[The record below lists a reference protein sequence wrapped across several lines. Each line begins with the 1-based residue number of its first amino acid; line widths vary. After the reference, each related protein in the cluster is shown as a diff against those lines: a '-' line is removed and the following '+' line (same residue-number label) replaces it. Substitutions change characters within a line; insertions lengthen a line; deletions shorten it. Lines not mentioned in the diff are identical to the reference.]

1 MTKFSEEF
9 QNDVVDFWNENKGK
23 VKGKEVTG
31 VHMKRMTEKVDKQNE
46 GDRKYIP
53 MKNNPNSLSFQAA
66 CKLVL
71 EGAEQPSGYTEP
83 ILHQMRIAAKN
94 KYNL

>member
-31 VHMKRMTEKVDKQNE
+31 VHMKRMTEKK
-46 GDRKYIP
+46 
-53 MKNNPNSLSFQAA
+53 
-66 CKLVL
+66 
-71 EGAEQPSGYTEP
+71 T
-83 ILHQMRIAAKN
+83 
-94 KYNL
+94 